1 MPRNIRFMSIRT
13 ILLTGFTCCFALAIF
28 ASGALFEPAN
38 ANPPPLA
45 PADQRADFV
54 EVDKSDREMRLLRD
68 GEVIQRYQVSLGFA
82 PEGDKEREGDG
93 KTPEGRYTIDYRNPQ
108 SSFHL
113 SLHISYPDA
122 SDRSEAKARGDDPGG
137 EIFIHGGPRNVPDAL
152 WQGTDWTLGCV
163 SVTDEEMT
171 EIWSLVPD
179 GTPIEIR
186 P

>member
-1 MPRNIRFMSIRT
+1 MRIRSVIWAG
-13 ILLTGFTCCFALAIF
+13 LACCIGLAVY
-28 ASGALFEPAN
+28 ASGTLLGAAS

-45 PADQRADFV
+45 PSAQRADFV
-54 EVDKSDREMRLLRD
+54 EVDKSDRELRLLRN
-68 GEVIQRYQVSLGFA
+68 GEVIRRYQVSLGFA

-93 KTPEGRYTIDYRNPQ
+93 KTPEGRYTIDYRNPN

-122 SDRSEAKARGDDPGG
+122 SDKQEAAARGDDPGG
-137 EIFIHGGPRNVPDAL
+137 EIFIHGGPQRGIPDAL
-152 WQGTDWTLGCV
+152 WRGRDWTLGCV
-163 SVTDEEMT
+163 SVTDDEMT